1 MLKKFF
7 AAVLVAAFVLVAF
20 AAPAFAAVP
29 EGERRVTVGADLTAE
44 EKAQIYKDFGIEEG
58 SVKEIT
64 VTNDEERTYLA
75 GLVPDEKIG
84 YVALSCIYLTTLKAG
99 EGMNV
104 TTHNINWCTQDM
116 YINALVTAGIED
128 ASVMVSAPHPVS
140 GTAAL
145 TGVYKA
151 YEDITGQQLDQ
162 GAKEAGAEELV
173 VTGQLAETIGSD
185 QATELINELKK
196 ILDQTKDMTD
206 SELHD
211 KILEIAGNLNIE
223 LTEDQ
228 VSQIMSLVRTL
239 EGLDISDWG
248 DKLSQIS
255 SAMGTMNSVG
265 EGISGFFASVTD
277 FFAGIGDWFSGLFG
291 GDN

>member
-1 MLKKFF
+1 
-7 AAVLVAAFVLVAF
+7 
-20 AAPAFAAVP
+20 
-29 EGERRVTVGADLTAE
+29 
-44 EKAQIYKDFGIEEG
+44 
-58 SVKEIT
+58 
-64 VTNDEERTYLA
+64 
-75 GLVPDEKIG
+75 
-84 YVALSCIYLTTLKAG
+84 
-99 EGMNV
+99 
-104 TTHNINWCTQDM
+104 M

-173 VTGQLAETIGSD
+173 VTGELAEVIGSE

-206 SELHD
+206 AELHD
-211 KILEIAGNLNIE
+211 QIVEIANNLNIE

-228 VSQIMSLVRTL
+228 ISQIMNLVRTL

-248 DKLSQIS
+248 DRLTQLG
-255 SAMGTMNSVG
+255 SAMETMNSVG
-265 EGISGFFASVTD
+265 DGVSGFFKSVTD
-277 FFAGIGDWFSGLFG
+277 FFSGIGDWFSGLFG
-291 GDN
+291 GND

>member
-1 MLKKFF
+1 MFKKFIASILIVAF
-7 AAVLVAAFVLVAF
+7 ALVAF
-20 AAPAFAAVP
+20 AVPAFAAVA
-29 EGERRVTVGADLTAE
+29 EGERRVTIGADLTVE
-44 EKAQIYKDFGIEEG
+44 EKAQIYEDFGIEEG
-58 SVKEIT
+58 SVKEII
-64 VTNDEERTYLA
+64 VTNDEERAYLA

-84 YVALSCIYLTTLKAG
+84 YVALSCIYLTTLKEG

-173 VTGQLAETIGSD
+173 VTGELAEVIGSE

-206 SELHD
+206 AELHD
-211 KILEIAGNLNIE
+211 QIVEIANNLNIE

-228 VSQIMSLVRTL
+228 ISQIMNLVRTL

-248 DKLSQIS
+248 DRLTQLG
-255 SAMGTMNSVG
+255 SAMETMNSVG
-265 EGISGFFASVTD
+265 DGVSGFFKSVTD
-277 FFAGIGDWFSGLFG
+277 FFSGIGDWFSGLFG
-291 GDN
+291 GND